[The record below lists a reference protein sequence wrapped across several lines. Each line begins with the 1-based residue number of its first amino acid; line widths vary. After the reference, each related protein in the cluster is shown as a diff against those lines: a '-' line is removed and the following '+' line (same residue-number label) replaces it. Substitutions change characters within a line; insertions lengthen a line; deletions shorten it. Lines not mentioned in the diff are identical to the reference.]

1 MISLIITLPE
11 LLYIVKWVNFDR
23 MSKFDQ
29 LIMFA
34 ESQPAGTDS
43 AKYP

>member
-1 MISLIITLPE
+1 MDGDGDVD
-11 LLYIVKWVNFDR
+11 IVKWANLDKK
-23 MSKFDQ
+23 SKFDQ